1 MIQGKRVLALIPARG
16 GSKGIKD
23 KNIYEI
29 DDQPLIAYTIKAA
42 KGCEYVDD
50 IVVSTDSERIGAVA
64 REYGADVPFY
74 RPAELASD
82 TATTLDAI
90 LHAVSTLS
98 DMGRD
103 YDVLL
108 LLQATSPLRDA
119 GDIAGALETFM
130 ANGERSVAAVNP
142 VEDHPILIRT
152 IEEEPKLSMKRL
164 LNMGSTVR
172 RQDMPDYYF
181 VNGSIYIN
189 AIKDLGKD
197 TSFNDNEVPYVMSPD
212 HSVDIDEYKDIEMV
226 KYYLSQKKAT
236 SKQ

>member
-1 MIQGKRVLALIPARG
+1 MIENKRVLALIPARG

-29 DDQPLIAYTIKAA
+29 NDLPLIAYTINAA
-42 KGCEYVDD
+42 KKCSYVDD
-50 IVVSTDSERIGAVA
+50 IVVSTDSERIGSVA

-90 LHAVSTLS
+90 LHAVRTLS

-103 YDVLL
+103 YDILL

-119 GDIAGALETFM
+119 SDISGALETYM
-130 ANGERSVAAVNP
+130 ANGERSLAAVNP

-152 IEEEPKLSMKRL
+152 IEDAPQLKMKRL
-164 LNMGSTVR
+164 LDMGSTVR
-172 RQDMPDYYF
+172 RQDMPNYYF

-189 AIKDLGKD
+189 AIKSLDEH
-197 TSFNDNEVPYVMSPD
+197 TSFNDNEVPYVMAPD

-226 KYYLSQKKAT
+226 KYYLNKA
-236 SKQ
+236 